1 MFKLFKFFK
10 KNGKDKSYH
19 LVDMDGYPIEEG
31 DKVEALRY
39 DLGVC
44 LVVKTE
50 QGIVYRSDESGK
62 EVSFAK
68 MIDAHTKYQ
77 KVRKLD

>member
-1 MFKLFKFFK
+1 MFNLFKLFK
-10 KNGKDKSYH
+10 KNGKKKSYV
-19 LVDMDGYPIEEG
+19 LVDMNGLSIEVG

-39 DLGVC
+39 ELGVC
-44 LVVKTE
+44 IVANGG
-50 QGIVYRSDESGK
+50 QGIVYRSEETGK

>member
-1 MFKLFKFFK
+1 MFSLFKFFK
-10 KNGKDKSYH
+10 KNGKKKSYF
-19 LVDMDGYPIEEG
+19 LVDMDGLSIEVG

-39 DLGVC
+39 ELGIC
-44 LVVKTE
+44 LVVKGE
-50 QGIVYRSDESGK
+50 HGVVYRSEESGK

-68 MIDAHTKYQ
+68 MIDAQTKYQ